1 MKVNFSIPVDL
12 FDYRESENSLYSYAK
27 LKIFYI
33 GQTGDKRLFTKKF
46 SDNLL
51 KSLPYVPV
59 VGFYDEEEED
69 FKGHNP
75 EIQHIYGIVPE
86 DTEIEYIKEDDKEYA
101 VCDVILYT
109 GRTDKTGEIAQKIV
123 GKQHSLELNPNNTTY
138 VINRDAKGKLQ
149 NIEFKSGSL
158 LGLSIL
164 GDGEKPAFSGSGF
177 FNENSHL
184 MEVFENFRKE
194 FEKFTK
200 EQGQRGEKMDV
211 DTNII
216 ETLEEEVENVIETE
230 TFEEETTESPEE
242 EKTEAFEEE
251 TEDNEEEIEDNEEE
265 TENEEEKEVFT
276 EKEKFLIKFMRETEE
291 EIQRNLM
298 EAFYETFGENVYP
311 IQWSI
316 AEKKIVFV
324 NFEEYKYYRSE
335 FDETEEGVIQF
346 GELTE
351 VRMRFLSDLEIEEL
365 WPKNFVEHETGESE
379 EEEDKGTE
387 KKEEFSSNQI
397 NGEEAVNEE
406 EQNSMKI
413 IKEKEEFSS
422 AALNSSERAELE
434 AFRRERKIGLVV
446 SFEDDLKKDFLEA
459 LKEKVDEFTYEEL
472 DIVLSKEFTRI
483 SKKENKIKKP
493 NTFVYTADTNSPSTR
508 TEAEIVSDLVNK
520 YKTRK

>member
-86 DTEIEYIKEDDKEYA
+86 DTEIEYIKEDNKEYA

-138 VINRDAKGKLQ
+138 VINRDAKGKLE

-211 DTNII
+211 KTDII
-216 ETLEEEVENVIETE
+216 TTLEEEVENVIETE
-230 TFEEETTESPEE
+230 AFKEETTESPEE
-242 EKTEAFEEE
+242 EEKEEAVEEE
-251 TEDNEEEIEDNEEE
+251 TEDKEEEIEDK
-265 TENEEEKEVFT
+265 EEEKEEEEIFT

-324 NFEEYKYYRSE
+324 NFEEHKYYRSE
-335 FDETEEGVIQF
+335 FNETEEGVIQF

-351 VRMRFLSDLEIEEL
+351 VRMRFLSDLEIEKL
-365 WPKNFVEHETGESE
+365 WPKDFVEHETGESE
-379 EEEDKGTE
+379 QQEDKGTE
-387 KKEEFSSNQI
+387 KKEELSSNQT

-406 EQNSMKI
+406 EQNSMKV

-434 AFRRERKIGLVV
+434 AFRRERKIGLVI

-459 LKEKVDEFTYEEL
+459 LKVKVDEFTYEEL
-472 DIVLSKEFTRI
+472 DTVLSKEFTRI